1 MNELKLDE
9 KLNKLRISY
18 YNMKCPKTLC
28 ELDTTIKALVYTT
41 NGVKLWR
48 YLSQNTRNI
57 CHKAISF
64 YIILLQE
71 QLKNK
76 NKTTN
81 NVLSSQLE
89 LKKMLGSPIYKLM
102 YFHNETVIQIKM
114 SLEIVQKILHNNDDL
129 SEILKID

>member
-9 KLNKLRISY
+9 KLNKLRILY

-41 NGVKLWR
+41 NGIKLWR
-48 YLSQNTRNI
+48 FISQNTRNI

-89 LKKMLGSPIYKLM
+89 LKKMIGSPIYKLM

-114 SLEIVQKILHNNDDL
+114 SLEIVQKILQNNDDL
-129 SEILKID
+129 SEILNYD